1 MTASFVTHRGPWVT
15 LVNMLVAVAALVISV
30 IALASAPTVTEI
42 IPPTPAVDVVSA
54 DAAATVA
61 AIDGCTRLRG
71 HYPC

>member
-1 MTASFVTHRGPWVT
+1 MTAPFITHRGPWVT
-15 LVNMLVAVAALVISV
+15 LVNMLVAVAAFVISV

-54 DAAATVA
+54 ARAATLP

-71 HYPC
+71 NYPC